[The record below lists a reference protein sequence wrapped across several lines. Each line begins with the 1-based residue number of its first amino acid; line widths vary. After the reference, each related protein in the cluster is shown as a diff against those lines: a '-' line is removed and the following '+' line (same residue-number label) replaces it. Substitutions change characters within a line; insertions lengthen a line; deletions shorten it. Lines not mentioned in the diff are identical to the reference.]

1 MINIRKRRP
10 DPVCFGAGLLF
21 GAGIGALSSGE
32 GSDRRRS
39 PVMMGFIFDEACL
52 IGAGIKNVD

>member
-1 MINIRKRRP
+1 MIRGWP
-10 DPVCFGAGLLF
+10 SFS

>member
-1 MINIRKRRP
+1 MIRGWP
-10 DPVCFGAGLLF
+10 SFVGV
-21 GAGIGALSSGE
+21 GIGALSSGE

-39 PVMMGFIFDEACL
+39 PVMMSFIFDEACL